1 MLSHSG
7 GVVGVGGGGFA
18 KRASIPLASA
28 PSRWWECGAPGGGT
42 GSARGGGEARERK
55 KKSANPGE
63 KNKRL
68 VGVLGRCSRLFLL
81 LPASLIRGEHKQG
94 RTKEN

>member
-1 MLSHSG
+1 M
-7 GVVGVGGGGFA
+7 
-18 KRASIPLASA
+18 R
-28 PSRWWECGAPGGGT
+28 
-42 GSARGGGEARERK
+42 GGEARERVRE

>member
-1 MLSHSG
+1 MLKEPPYLWQAPRPDG
-7 GVVGVGGGGFA
+7 GNVEHRVGEGGC
-18 KRASIPLASA
+18 
-28 PSRWWECGAPGGGT
+28 E
-42 GSARGGGEARERK
+42 GGEARERK